1 MKTKWIRGKGINPRL
16 ARSKMNCKISK
27 ELAEFLG
34 VSQNSI
40 ISRVKITKMID
51 SYIETNGLRDNRTI
65 KPDEKLKKLLNCGD
79 NEVTFA
85 NLQSY
90 IAPHILLEPTNIPP
104 IPPPPSAPP
113 LSPECAYAVF
123 PEDEFPE
130 PPLPPEPLFPAVASS
145 CVSVSVYAVF
155 PEDELPDTL
164 PHQPM
169 YFNHALF
176 HAVGIKRHV
185 STWTWD
191 TSRYHIYA
199 HRQLP
204 SPRLPD
210 KKSSERAYILGH
222 LGLS

>member
-1 MKTKWIRGKGINPRL
+1 MKTKWIRGKGINLRL

-155 PEDELPDTL
+155 PEDELPDT
-164 PHQPM
+164 PQVYRPRR
-169 YFNHALF
+169 AW
-176 HAVGIKRHV
+176 K
-185 STWTWD
+185 WD
-191 TSRYHIYA
+191 TERYLIDVY
-199 HRQLP
+199 RQLP

-210 KKSSERAYILGH
+210 RAYSRPFGT
-222 LGLS
+222 